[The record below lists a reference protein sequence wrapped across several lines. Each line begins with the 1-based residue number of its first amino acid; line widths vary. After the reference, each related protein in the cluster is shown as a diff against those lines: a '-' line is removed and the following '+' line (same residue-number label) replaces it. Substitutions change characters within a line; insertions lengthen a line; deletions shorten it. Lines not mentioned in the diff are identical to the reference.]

1 MITDIHTHILH
12 DIDDGPENLNAV
24 DGLLRCHLAQAT
36 HQLVATPHFNLEK
49 DDINHFVKVREV
61 RCEEVQSLIKKKSY
75 PITLKL
81 GAELYFSPQL
91 ATVQLDDL
99 VIEGTDYLLIELPTQ
114 IYPSRLKDTLR
125 DIISNGY
132 TPILAHIERY
142 PYLLASSD
150 ILIELIE
157 MGVLIQMNAATF
169 VDAHQQQLA
178 KMMLKK
184 DLVHLIASDA
194 HNCDRRAPNLSDL
207 QKQYFGT
214 KLFENLQRCYENA
227 QLVFKGECVVVHQ
240 PRPFR
245 KIFGRYL

>member
-91 ATVQLDDL
+91 VTVQLDDL

-150 ILIELIE
+150 ILIELIK

-169 VDAHQQQLA
+169 VDARQQQLA

-194 HNCDRRAPNLSDL
+194 HNCDRRSPNLSDL